1 MNSKNK
7 TITIRDFVYNTK
19 YKLDGYQRRK
29 AWNIYKEVEFIK
41 RTWEYGILDLMHLD
55 VRNHL
60 ITYIIDAQQRWNALR
75 GYINDKF
82 EVNKKAFSRLSKA
95 EQNAFLDI
103 EIITTE
109 WQDGTQDEVRKLYEL
124 LNSGQPLRAHE
135 IRKARNGYFATDI
148 VTKEVESLQ
157 IFANH
162 LPKDYNP
169 KKDIKFLYTD
179 NTRDEFRNT
188 YEKMVYNTSWED
200 GLYHVQIPNKNN
212 LLKQTTNYKDASLND
227 TLFQNTRKIAEYLA
241 DGMEKV
247 RAKNTAKTFKSKFMF
262 RDVSLL
268 LLHRVVFDLHSKY
281 NMEGLEEAVVTQSLR
296 WLQDARA
303 EELNYK
309 NGDKQLSDYSK
320 AMGRADSRIDRK
332 VSYEFLYSRLEAIVK
347 QKELIMETVIA

>member
-1 MNSKNK
+1 MKSKIK
-7 TITIRDFVYNTK
+7 TITMRDFVYSNK
-19 YKLDGYQRRK
+19 YAIDTYQRRK
-29 AWNIYKEVEFIK
+29 AWNIYKEVEFIQ

-82 EVNKKAFSRLSKA
+82 EINKQVFSRLSKA
-95 EQNAFLDI
+95 KQNKFLDKK
-103 EIITTE
+103 IITAE
-109 WQDGTQDEVRKLYEL
+109 WEDMTQDEVRKLYEL
-124 LNSGQPLRAHE
+124 LNSGQALKAHE

-169 KKDIKFLYTD
+169 RKNIKFLFTD

-188 YEKMVYNTSWED
+188 YEKMVYNTSWEE
-200 GLYHVQIPNKNN
+200 GLYHVHIPNKNN

-241 DGMEKV
+241 DGMEKF